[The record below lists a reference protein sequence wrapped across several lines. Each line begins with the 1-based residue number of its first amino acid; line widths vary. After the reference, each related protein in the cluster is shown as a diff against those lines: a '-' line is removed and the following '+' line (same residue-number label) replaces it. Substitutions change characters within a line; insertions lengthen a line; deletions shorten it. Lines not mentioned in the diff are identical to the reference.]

1 MTNTPEVTRAKMVA
15 AYALRC
21 GSEADLA
28 TFTEYLDQYSQDLI
42 LATVHDLLGYLGI
55 DQDVEVE
62 VVHLTNEQRQRLE
75 ESGKLEDYLDDRC
88 KDECD
93 D

>member
-1 MTNTPEVTRAKMVA
+1 M
-15 AYALRC
+15 
-21 GSEADLA
+21 
-28 TFTEYLDQYSQDLI
+28 I

-55 DQDVEVE
+55 DQEVEVE
-62 VVHLTNEQRQRLE
+62 LVHLTEEQRQRLE
-75 ESGKLEDYLDDRC
+75 ESGTLEDYLDNKG